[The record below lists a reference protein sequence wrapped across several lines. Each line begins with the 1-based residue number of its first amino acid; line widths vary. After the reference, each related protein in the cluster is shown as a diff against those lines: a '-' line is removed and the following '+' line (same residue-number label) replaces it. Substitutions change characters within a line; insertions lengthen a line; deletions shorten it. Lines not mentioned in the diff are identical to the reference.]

1 MIKHTLTKKQ
11 QLVLCA
17 MYVESLADNPQAFL
31 SVDPKQK
38 GILCLQPGKFYTSV
52 GVLRYLQALGL
63 AGDDWRGI
71 YFLTPDGEELAK
83 ALFKVLS

>member
-17 MYVESLADNPQAFL
+17 MYVESLSSNLPAVQCYDGSVRIFADSTMDC
-31 SVDPKQK
+31 SV
-38 GILCLQPGKFYTSV
+38 YTMC
-52 GVLRYLQALGL
+52 YLQHYGL
-63 AGDDWRGI
+63 IGIMHRGWS
-71 YFLTPDGEELAK
+71 LTLDGEELAK

>member
-17 MYVESLADNPQAFL
+17 MYVESLADNPQAFHSWSRVRQICITPNVL
-31 SVDPKQK
+31 YASASCMR
-38 GILCLQPGKFYTSV
+38 CLMSYGLV
-52 GVLRYLQALGL
+52 GDSWIEVY
-63 AGDDWRGI
+63 
-71 YFLTPDGEELAK
+71 YLTPDGVALAK